1 MRMLVTTSGK
11 QSAAAPQAAAP
22 IYEVIYETADPCGDL
37 GCWGPDVCQTQSVAV
52 RFEPR
57 SEYYLKRLGLWLMS
71 NASPGEQPEVV
82 VTLRNDKTQ
91 GSDSMP
97 GDRILE
103 RWILKVTAHGWTPV
117 REEIESAVTPLLEKG
132 QRYWVAAESAAA
144 CGDDG
149 VWVVAGEG
157 TGFSAIGGGPGKP
170 WEPGHEAAVPA
181 TMVWGIPPV
190 R

>member
-1 MRMLVTTSGK
+1 SFCNLRLPRITPGNEMSRTLQDGTPSDLSQKETLMRMLVTTSGK
-11 QSAAAPQAAAP
+11 SAGSPQTTAPN
-22 IYEVIYETADPCGDL
+22 YEVIYETAAPCGDL

-57 SEYYLKRLGLWLMS
+57 SEYYLKRLGLWFMS
-71 NASPGEQPEVV
+71 NASPGEHPEVV

-117 REEIESAVTPLLEKG
+117 REELES
-132 QRYWVAAESAAA
+132 
-144 CGDDG
+144 
-149 VWVVAGEG
+149 
-157 TGFSAIGGGPGKP
+157 
-170 WEPGHEAAVPA
+170 
-181 TMVWGIPPV
+181 
-190 R
+190 